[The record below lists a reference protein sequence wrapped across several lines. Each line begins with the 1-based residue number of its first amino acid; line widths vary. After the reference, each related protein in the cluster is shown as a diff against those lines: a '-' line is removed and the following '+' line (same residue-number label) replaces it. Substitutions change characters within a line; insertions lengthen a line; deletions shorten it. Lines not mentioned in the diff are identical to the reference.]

1 MTPKPIIAID
11 GPAASGKSTT
21 ARLVAR
27 RLGYLYID
35 TGAMYRAMGL
45 KALRNGIPFCDIE
58 GIAALA
64 AGTEISQR
72 QTPDGGVITFLD
84 GQDVSREI
92 RQPEISQ
99 AASDVST
106 IKAVRQRL
114 VALQQRMGR
123 DGGVVMEGRDIGS
136 VVFPGARVK
145 LFMQASI
152 QERAKRRRAELLDKG
167 IQSELTQVES
177 EIALRD
183 RQDSGRDHSPLVRCP
198 DAIIID
204 TTGLSID
211 QQVNAV
217 LGEVQKALDG
227 GRAATGTK

>member
-1 MTPKPIIAID
+1 MTSKLIIAID

-45 KALRNGIPFCDIE
+45 KALRNGIPFSDIA
-58 GIAALA
+58 GIAAM
-64 AGTEISQR
+64 AGTTDISQR
-72 QTPDGGVITFLD
+72 PAPDGGVSTFLD

-92 RQPEISQ
+92 RQPEISR

-114 VALQQRMGR
+114 VDLQQRMGR

-136 VVFPGARVK
+136 VVFPGARIKV
-145 LFMQASI
+145 FMQASI
-152 QERAKRRRAELLDKG
+152 AERAKRRQSELLAKGIRAELA
-167 IQSELTQVES
+167 QVES
-177 EIALRD
+177 EIAQRD

-198 DAIIID
+198 DAVVID
-204 TTGLSID
+204 TTGLSVDGQVDRVLD
-211 QQVNAV
+211 QVDKILN
-217 LGEVQKALDG
+217 G
-227 GRAATGTK
+227 GRTESGAQ